1 MLSQRSDHAS
11 REAAAISAPFEA
23 RSPIPNYAQSIASCM
38 QIISFKP
45 TCACVPKSI
54 PSTQRHNV
62 WTRCGSLRSS
72 LDGSPVS
79 AILLSRN
86 LIIVAFNSNRPAAPT
101 YSNATPFSMTY
112 DNVAGHLALRGDNTW
127 EPLPQ
132 DSSPLFT
139 AITADALGRVTELL
153 RARPE
158 QANSFLTLLYWGGD
172 PNATGAAARA
182 QVSVKRRTPLM
193 LAAQFGSKAV
203 MEALLK
209 LGANASTRAPED
221 EYTALKVGHRCRG
234 VAGKEGGGKV
244 SLEGKPTV
252 SKELAETG
260 IMLCLCPLQSLVTL

>member
-1 MLSQRSDHAS
+1 
-11 REAAAISAPFEA
+11 
-23 RSPIPNYAQSIASCM
+23 
-38 QIISFKP
+38 
-45 TCACVPKSI
+45 
-54 PSTQRHNV
+54 
-62 WTRCGSLRSS
+62 
-72 LDGSPVS
+72 
-79 AILLSRN
+79 
-86 LIIVAFNSNRPAAPT
+86 
-101 YSNATPFSMTY
+101 MTY